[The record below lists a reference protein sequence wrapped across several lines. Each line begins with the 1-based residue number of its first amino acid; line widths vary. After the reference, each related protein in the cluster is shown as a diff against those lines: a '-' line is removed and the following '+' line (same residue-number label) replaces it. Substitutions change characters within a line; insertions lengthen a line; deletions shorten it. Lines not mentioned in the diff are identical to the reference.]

1 MKLSRLVT
9 FAARRSPQLGWATV
23 APTGAEPGLDDPE
36 INAIRFDSRAIEP
49 GDLFVALVGERAD
62 GHDHV
67 TAAVE
72 AGAAALLVQCRVG
85 SAEHPCAFSVP
96 QVIVES
102 TRPAMAM
109 LACTL
114 ERDPTAELFAVGI
127 TGTNGKTTT
136 THLAAAVLDHAGL
149 ACGQIGTLSG
159 ERTTPESP
167 DLQRRLR
174 GMVDAGCQA
183 VAMEVSSHSLVQ
195 DRVLGARFDVGVF
208 TNLSPDHLDYHGTM
222 DAYFAAKASMFRT
235 GMISAAVVN
244 GDDPWGRRLV
254 EELHA
259 RPALTVRVVTASD
272 ADDLTCTID
281 GSTFRW
287 RGHDVRLS
295 IPGRFNVH
303 NALVAAEAARF
314 AGVSDAAI
322 AAGLSA
328 AGQVPG
334 RFEIVA
340 RSEASTD
347 RPTVVVDYAHT
358 PDGLT
363 KVLDAVRELAPE
375 AGVAVVFGCGG
386 DRDRDKR
393 PLMGAAAAAGADH
406 VIVTSDNPRSEDPDR
421 IIEAIVAGIDSATDV
436 DIEPERAAAIGAAIA
451 AHGAGDVVVVA
462 GKGHEVTQTIGDA
475 TIPFDDRE
483 VARRVLA
490 SGGRGDAA

>member
-1 MKLSRLVT
+1 VKLSRLVT
-9 FAARRSPQLGWATV
+9 LAARRSPQMGWATV
-23 APTGAEPGLDDPE
+23 APTGHGPDDPE
-36 INAIRFDSRAIEP
+36 ITAIRFDSRAVEP
-49 GDLFVALVGERAD
+49 GDLFVALVGERSD
-62 GHDHV
+62 GHAHA
-67 TAAVE
+67 TAAVD
-72 AGAAALLVQCRVG
+72 AGAAALLVQRRLG
-85 SAEHPCAFSVP
+85 SPEDPAPFSVP
-96 QVIVES
+96 QIIVDG

-136 THLAAAVLDHAGL
+136 THLTASILDHAGV
-149 ACGQIGTLSG
+149 ACGQIGTLTG

-167 DLQRRLR
+167 DLQHRLR
-174 GMVDAGCQA
+174 GMVDSGFQA

-222 DAYFAAKASMFRT
+222 EAYFSAKASMFRT
-235 GMISAAVVN
+235 GMISSAVVN

-254 EELHA
+254 DELRE
-259 RPALTVRVVTASD
+259 RPALTVRVVTAAD
-272 ADDLTCTID
+272 AEDLVCSID

-287 RGHDVRLS
+287 RGQDVRLA
-295 IPGRFNVH
+295 IPGRFNVD
-303 NALVAAEAARF
+303 NAIAAAEAARF

-340 RSEASTD
+340 RADATTD

-358 PDGLT
+358 PDGLA
-363 KVLDAVRELAPE
+363 KVLEAVRELAPE
-375 AGVAVVFGCGG
+375 AGIAVVFGCGG
-386 DRDRDKR
+386 DRDREKR

-406 VIVTSDNPRSEDPDR
+406 VIVTSDNPRSEDPDE
-421 IIEAIVAGIDSATDV
+421 IIAAIVAGLSPGTDQ
-436 DIEPERAAAIGAAIA
+436 DIEPDRAAAIRAAIA
-451 AHGAGDVVVVA
+451 GHGAGDVVVIA
-462 GKGHEVTQTIGDA
+462 GKGHEVTQTIGA
-475 TIPFDDRE
+475 SVLPFDDRE
-483 VARRVLA
+483 VARQA
-490 SGGRGDAA
+490 IATGAAGGAA